1 MGCGRFPTPGIEPST
16 LESGTKALLRISLT
30 YSVTT
35 SVTTC
40 IDGTS
45 SSPVSSVGRA
55 SDFKARGPGFE
66 PSWGQELKFKFYI
79 SVQLE
84 VYLGHKKRY
93 YNMRAEIAK

>member
-1 MGCGRFPTPGIEPST
+1 MGCGRFPTSGIELGA
-16 LESGTKALLRISLT
+16 LESGTKTMLRISLI
-30 YSVTT
+30 Y

-40 IDGTS
+40 IGGTS

-66 PSWGQELKFKFYI
+66 PSWGQKLKFQFYI

-84 VYLGHKKRY
+84 VHLGHKKW
-93 YNMRAEIAK
+93 